1 MREIPKRNYIIFVL
15 MIIGVVLVT
24 LIGVN
29 VYNNNIKP
37 SSVLY
42 KYLKSIKGGE
52 LNLYLSEN
60 PSTIIYISDKYDL
73 SNEDIEKNLKR
84 IIVDLNLYDNFV
96 YLDKSELNPDFINQF
111 NKVNK
116 TIINI
121 KNLPT
126 LIIFNDNEV
135 ESVYY
140 SLTEEIVKKIEFEGV
155 R

>member
-1 MREIPKRNYIIFVL
+1 MRQIPKKNYIIFLL
-15 MIIGVVLVT
+15 MLVGVVLVT
-24 LIGVN
+24 FLGVR

-42 KYLKSIKGGE
+42 KYLKTIKGDE

-60 PSTIIYISDKYDL
+60 PSTVIYISDKYDV
-73 SNEDIEKNLKR
+73 SKEDLEKELKNK
-84 IIVDLNLYDNFV
+84 IIDLNLYDNFI
-96 YLDKSELNPDFINQF
+96 YLDKDELNKDFINEF
-111 NKVNK
+111 NKQNK
-116 TIINI
+116 TSITID
-121 KNLPT
+121 KLPT

-140 SLTEEIVKKIEFEGV
+140 SLTESNIKELDFEGV

>member
-42 KYLKSIKGGE
+42 KYLKSIKSGE